1 MGLFNKEQ
9 ISVLH
14 YTRQNFVKDLLKKIG
29 PTDMIEHYCSRVKEN
44 DSIANKLWGKK
55 LNATIDN
62 ALEHLTDIIGV
73 RIVVHFIGDVY
84 DIAAK
89 IRSQYKILEEI
100 DYITTPKDNGY
111 RSLHMIVNAPVKTKS
126 GFNGKTIPV
135 EIQIRTVAM
144 DCWASLEH
152 QMLYKKE
159 NQQNME
165 LAQKELFHCAETLFS
180 TDMKMEAIQSII
192 QKTEKQES
200 GGDLH

>member
-29 PTDMIEHYCSRVKEN
+29 PTDMIEHYCSRVKDN
-44 DSIANKLWGKK
+44 DSIANKLWNKQ
-55 LNATIDN
+55 LNATVDN
-62 ALEHLTDIIGV
+62 ALDHLTDIIGV

-84 DIAAK
+84 DIASK
-89 IRSQYKILEEI
+89 IRTQYEILEEI
-100 DYITTPKDNGY
+100 DYITNPKENGY
-111 RSLHMIVNAPVKTKS
+111 RSLHMIVKAPIKTKS
-126 GFNGKTIPV
+126 GFNGKTIPI

-159 NQQNME
+159 PQQNME
-165 LAQKELFHCAETLFS
+165 LAKKELLHCAETLFS

-192 QKTEKQES
+192 QKTEHAEK
-200 GGDLH
+200 

>member
-14 YTRQNFVKDLLKKIG
+14 NTRQNFVKDLLKKIG
-29 PTDMIEHYCSRVKEN
+29 PTDMIEHYCSRVKDN
-44 DSIANKLWGKK
+44 DSIANKLWNKQ
-55 LNATIDN
+55 LNATVDN
-62 ALEHLTDIIGV
+62 VLEHLTDIIGV

-84 DIAAK
+84 DVASK
-89 IRSQYKILEEI
+89 IRTQYEILEEI
-100 DYITTPKDNGY
+100 DYITNPKENGY
-111 RSLHMIVNAPVKTKS
+111 RSLHMIVNAPVKMKS
-126 GFNGKTIPV
+126 GFNGKTIPI

-159 NQQNME
+159 TQQNME
-165 LAQKELFHCAETLFS
+165 LAQKELLHCAETLFS

-192 QKTEKQES
+192 QKTEHAEK
-200 GGDLH
+200 

>member
-9 ISVLH
+9 ISDLH

-29 PTDMIEHYCSRVKEN
+29 PTDMIEHYCSRVKDN
-44 DSIANKLWGKK
+44 DSIANKLWNKQ
-55 LNATIDN
+55 LNATVDN
-62 ALEHLTDIIGV
+62 ALDHLTDIIGV

-84 DIAAK
+84 DIASK
-89 IRSQYKILEEI
+89 IRTQYEILEEI
-100 DYITTPKDNGY
+100 DYITNPKENGY
-111 RSLHMIVNAPVKTKS
+111 RSLHMIVKAPVKTKS

-135 EIQIRTVAM
+135 EIQIRTGAM

-159 NQQNME
+159 TQQNME
-165 LAQKELFHCAETLFS
+165 LAQKELLHCAETLFS

-192 QKTEKQES
+192 QKTEHAEK
-200 GGDLH
+200 

>member
-55 LNATIDN
+55 LNATVDN

-165 LAQKELFHCAETLFS
+165 LAQKELFHCAENLFS

>member
-14 YTRQNFVKDLLKKIG
+14 CKRQNFVKDLLKKIG
-29 PTDMIEHYCSRVKEN
+29 PTDMIEHYCSRVKDN
-44 DSIANKLWGKK
+44 NSIANKLLSKQ
-55 LNATIDN
+55 LNITVDN
-62 ALEHLTDIIGV
+62 ALNHLTDIIGV

-84 DIAAK
+84 DIASK
-89 IRSQYKILEEI
+89 IRTQYEILEEI
-100 DYITTPKDNGY
+100 DYITNPKENGY
-111 RSLHMIVNAPVKTKS
+111 RSLHMIVKAPVKTKS

-159 NQQNME
+159 TQQNME
-165 LAQKELFHCAETLFS
+165 LAQKELLHCAETLFS

-192 QKTEKQES
+192 QKTEHAEK
-200 GGDLH
+200 